1 MITKLI
7 KTLQK
12 AFDLVL
18 DLELDY
24 DNVENVVEKSE
35 ALNTIITQAQILI
48 SELNNKYKGM
58 L

>member
-7 KTLQK
+7 ETLQK

-24 DNVENVVEKSE
+24 DHIGNIVTRSE
-35 ALNTIITQAQILI
+35 ALNTITQAQILVL
-48 SELNNKYKGM
+48 ELNNKYKEM
-58 L
+58 F

>member
-1 MITKLI
+1 MVTKLI

-24 DNVENVVEKSE
+24 DHIENIVTRSE
-35 ALNTIITQAQILI
+35 ALNTITQAQILV
-48 SELNNKYKGM
+48 SELNNKYKEM
-58 L
+58 F

>member
-24 DNVENVVEKSE
+24 DNVENIVKRSE
-35 ALNTIITQAQILI
+35 ALNTITQAQILI

>member
-24 DNVENVVEKSE
+24 DNIENIATRTK
-35 ALNTIITQAQILI
+35 ALNTITQAQILV
-48 SELNNKYKGM
+48 SELNNKYKEM

>member
-1 MITKLI
+1 MVTKLI

-24 DNVENVVEKSE
+24 DHIGNIVTRSE
-35 ALNTIITQAQILI
+35 ALNTITQAQILV
-48 SELNNKYKGM
+48 SELNNKYKEM
-58 L
+58 F